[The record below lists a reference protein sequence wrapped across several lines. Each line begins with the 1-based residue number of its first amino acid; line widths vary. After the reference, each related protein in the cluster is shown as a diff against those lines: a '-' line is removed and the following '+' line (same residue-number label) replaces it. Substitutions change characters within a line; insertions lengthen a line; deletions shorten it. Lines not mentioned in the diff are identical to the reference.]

1 MIKELPTDSLLLP
14 KREALRECRQ
24 FINDLFVSNSGEGM
38 KFVERILYKLEP
50 KTSTF
55 IIQRILLAEE
65 AFSYKSGN
73 LVKSMNQKI
82 AESKWAT
89 NNLMRYF
96 NPESV
101 IQVGQKLD
109 SLNDLEKLNVIGKGN
124 KERSIYLNQACID
137 AINSYLPE
145 RPNDAKHDSKNS
157 EKALFLSSQRTRISK
172 RTVENIVSRELQRAG
187 LDTTKYSTH
196 KLRHTAATLMYK
208 YGKVDIRA
216 LQELLGHQSISTTEI
231 YTHVDNDQVRSAIE
245 ANPLS
250 DFKPGK

>member
-14 KREALRECRQ
+14 RREALRECRQ

-55 IIQRILLAEE
+55 IIQRNFLAEE

-109 SLNDLEKLNVIGKGN
+109 SLNDLEKLNVIITPGIIFGKEGDN
-124 KERSIYLNQACID
+124 FFRVSGLAPREVIEEAMERIRKY
-137 AINSYLPE
+137 Y
-145 RPNDAKHDSKNS
+145 
-157 EKALFLSSQRTRISK
+157 EK
-172 RTVENIVSRELQRAG
+172 
-187 LDTTKYSTH
+187 
-196 KLRHTAATLMYK
+196 
-208 YGKVDIRA
+208 
-216 LQELLGHQSISTTEI
+216 
-231 YTHVDNDQVRSAIE
+231 
-245 ANPLS
+245 
-250 DFKPGK
+250 